1 MKANKNKNAVKNAE
15 SKLEPVLKAKDT
27 GKVRGIVM
35 MPIKLKPA
43 VKAKPDAKA
52 KAKVA
57 AAKAKEKAAK
67 QAKRAADAIAK
78 AKEKASELEKKA
90 TIARNKQV
98 NTLTPAEMRAKTKKE
113 LDDVMSSFIRQDLGL
128 KADGVTMDAMQACFH
143 KGATSI
149 KLVPLSK
156 CAHNIGMK
164 LGLIP
169 ESDDTVSNLSCRACY
184 PKSWDS
190 IRDTYNKVATAFK
203 KAMGNMAD
211 AHKASYN
218 LKASAKTTK
227 TGKTVKSG
235 VIGMSAK
242 VIGTK
247 VTDTAVKLTSVLQKN
262 AVQVAMARVNA
273 IGSAVILSKADF
285 LRYVRHFTSRTG
297 KDAVFS
303 ISTPPAWMTDDMRKE
318 VERRINDG
326 VEKAEVTLLYL
337 QSQARIAAKAKGIK
351 VAA

>member
-1 MKANKNKNAVKNAE
+1 MKANKNKNVVKTAE
-15 SKLEPVLKAKDT
+15 SKLEPIIKAKDT

-43 VKAKPDAKA
+43 KKAKPDAKA

-67 QAKRAADAIAK
+67 QAKRTADAIAK
-78 AKEKASELEKKA
+78 AKEQAKEQASKA
-90 TIARNKQV
+90 TAAQTKQASI
-98 NTLTPAEMRAKTKKE
+98 LSPREMQAKTRKE
-113 LDDVMSSFIRQDLGL
+113 LNDVMSSFIQRDLGL
-128 KADGVTMDAMQACFH
+128 KATDQTMQAMQACFH

-156 CAHNIGMK
+156 CAHNIGLA
-164 LGLIP
+164 LGEIP
-169 ESDDTVSNLSCRACY
+169 ASDDTVSNLSCRACY
-184 PKSWDS
+184 PKAWDG
-190 IRDTYNKVATAFK
+190 IRSTYNKVATAFK
-203 KAMGNMAD
+203 KAMGRMAD

-218 LKASAKTTK
+218 LKVSARTTK

-273 IGSAVILSKADF
+273 IGSCVILSKADF

-297 KDAVFS
+297 NDAIFS
-303 ISTPPAWMTDDMRKE
+303 ISTQPAWMTDDMRKE
-318 VERRINDG
+318 IERRINDG
-326 VEKAEVTLLYL
+326 VEKAEVTLQYL
-337 QSQARIAAKAKGIK
+337 QAQARIAAKAKGIK